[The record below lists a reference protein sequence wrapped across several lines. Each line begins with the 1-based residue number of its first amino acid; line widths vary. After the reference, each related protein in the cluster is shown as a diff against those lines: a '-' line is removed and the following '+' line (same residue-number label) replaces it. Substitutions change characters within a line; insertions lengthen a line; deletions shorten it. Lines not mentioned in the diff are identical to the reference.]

1 MSSKFKTHII
11 AIQYQYVQFV
21 RDILHLQYNIMDDF
35 ASKVQPVANVGPLYS
50 RVNNVTFTLPIT
62 HGYVFCLWLKYA
74 V

>member
-1 MSSKFKTHII
+1 
-11 AIQYQYVQFV
+11 
-21 RDILHLQYNIMDDF
+21 MDDF
-35 ASKVQPVANVGPLYS
+35 ASKVQPVANVGALYS